1 MGIYPEWKKR
11 KTVELL
17 DWVKR
22 DLSRLQDLAKKGG
35 SNMRSD
41 MLTVVTTDHD
51 IINEV
56 IRREQW
62 TIGMGD

>member
-1 MGIYPEWKKR
+1 MSIYPEWKKR

-17 DWVKR
+17 DWVKK
-22 DLSRLQDLAKKGG
+22 DLLRLQDLADKGD

-41 MLTVVTTDHD
+41 MLTVVTTDND
-51 IINEV
+51 IIDEV

>member
-1 MGIYPEWKKR
+1 MSIYPEWKKR

-17 DWVKR
+17 DWVKK
-22 DLSRLQDLAKKGG
+22 DLLRLQDLADKGG

-41 MLTVVTTDHD
+41 MLTVVSTDHD

-62 TIGMGD
+62 AIGMGD

>member
-1 MGIYPEWKKR
+1 MSIYPEWKKR

-17 DWVKR
+17 DWVKK
-22 DLSRLQDLAKKGG
+22 DLLRLQDLAGKGG

-41 MLTVVTTDHD
+41 MLTVVTTDND
-51 IINEV
+51 IIDEV

>member
-1 MGIYPEWKKR
+1 MSIYPEWKKR

-17 DWVKR
+17 DWVKK
-22 DLSRLQDLAKKGG
+22 DLLRLQDLADKGG

-41 MLTVVTTDHD
+41 MLTVVTTDND
-51 IINEV
+51 IIDEV

>member
-1 MGIYPEWKKR
+1 
-11 KTVELL
+11 L
-17 DWVKR
+17 
-22 DLSRLQDLAKKGG
+22 RLQDLADKGD

-41 MLTVVTTDHD
+41 MLTVVSTDHD
-51 IINEV
+51 IIDEV

>member
-1 MGIYPEWKKR
+1 MSIYPEWKKR

-17 DWVKR
+17 DWVKK
-22 DLSRLQDLAKKGG
+22 DLLRLQDLADKGG

-41 MLTVVTTDHD
+41 MLTVVSTDHD

>member
-1 MGIYPEWKKR
+1 MSIYPEWKKR

-17 DWVKR
+17 DWVKK
-22 DLSRLQDLAKKGG
+22 DLLRLQDLAGKGG

-41 MLTVVTTDHD
+41 MLTVVTTDND